1 MKKLSL
7 QELEARSAIC
17 GYYPALIEIARES
30 KSPTTAYE
38 LSINKSNGREDFAK
52 ACRYLA
58 IIKRDYGKE
67 IFEESIKKIGG
78 KSRKEG
84 ILLSLRP
91 FEQTAQRL
99 HYLLELSN
107 SLGVEFGE
115 RFPFSKLDE
124 PYLCVVEQLVAN
136 IDGLEGD
143 HHKIFFEDMVK
154 NSQPA
159 YIDEARRFATDA
171 RHHKFVDRYAV
182 EKTFM
187 VLNRFILFVATLNG
201 ISESD
206 LCFRDT
212 INQNYWSHKPRIS

>member
-7 QELEARSAIC
+7 RELEARSAIC

-38 LSINKSNGREDFAK
+38 LSIKNHYGEDSAK

-58 IIKRDYGKE
+58 IIKRDYGKD
-67 IFEESIKKIGG
+67 IFEESIKKIEG

-84 ILLSLRP
+84 ILLSLKP

-107 SLGVEFGE
+107 SLGVEFGKK
-115 RFPFSKLDE
+115 FPFSELDE

-136 IDGLEGD
+136 IDGLEG
-143 HHKIFFEDMVK
+143 KTFFEDMEKHSSLV
-154 NSQPA
+154 
-159 YIDEARRFATDA
+159 YIDEARRFARDA
-171 RHHKFVDRYAV
+171 RNRKFVDRYAV

-187 VLNRFILFVATLNG
+187 VLNRFILFIATLSG